1 MELGEHEGGTEGT
14 WSRGNMKMGLKKHG
28 ANGAD
33 SEGAWC
39 WGNMELGEHIA
50 ESCTCLGANPSHSIY
65 SQDIWL

>member
-1 MELGEHEGGTEGT
+1 
-14 WSRGNMKMGLKKHG
+14 MGLKKHG